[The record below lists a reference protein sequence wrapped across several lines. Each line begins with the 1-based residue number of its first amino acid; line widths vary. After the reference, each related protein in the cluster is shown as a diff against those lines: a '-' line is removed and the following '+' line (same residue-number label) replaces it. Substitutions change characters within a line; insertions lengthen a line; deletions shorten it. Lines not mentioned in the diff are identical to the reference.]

1 MVSIVDVFSNK
12 KEYLKVIVCQIVRL
26 FKDNQLLKISKREG
40 NFVTLQEIY
49 KQVGKDP
56 LRYFMI
62 STKNETPM
70 DFYMDKVV
78 EKNKDNPVFYCQ
90 YAYARASSVIN
101 NANKL
106 SNIDISKIS
115 FTDFDKLSISKY
127 EWDIILKLI
136 SWPYILQEAALTMQP
151 HKLTNYL
158 EDLCSNFH
166 AFWNKGKDNSSLR
179 MLDEN
184 NITSTISRIIWI
196 QSFRNILKEV
206 FTIIDISFP
215 ENM

>member
-1 MVSIVDVFSNK
+1 
-12 KEYLKVIVCQIVRL
+12 
-26 FKDNQLLKISKREG
+26 
-40 NFVTLQEIY
+40 
-49 KQVGKDP
+49 
-56 LRYFMI
+56 MI
-62 STKNETPM
+62 STRNETSM
-70 DFYMDKVV
+70 DFDLDKVV
-78 EKNKDNPVFYCQ
+78 EKNKDNNVFYCQ

-101 NANKL
+101 NAKKL
-106 SNIDISKIS
+106 PNIDISKIS
-115 FTDFDKLSISKY
+115 FTDFDKLSISKF

-136 SWPYILQEAALTMQP
+136 SWPYILQETASTMQP

-166 AFWNKGKDNSSLR
+166 FFWNKDKDDSSLR

-184 NITSTISRIIWI
+184 NMTSTISRITWI

>member
-101 NANKL
+101 NAKKL

-115 FTDFDKLSISKY
+115 FTDFNKLSISKF
-127 EWDIILKLI
+127 EWEIILKLI
-136 SWPYILQEAALTMQP
+136 SWPYILQEAASTMQP

-166 AFWNKGKDNSSLR
+166 VFWNKGKDDSSLR

-196 QSFRNILKEV
+196 QSFRNILKEI
-206 FTIIDISFP
+206 FTIIDINFP

>member
-1 MVSIVDVFSNK
+1 MPKGLISFISFILILLSIDFNLTSLFLTLHIKSGSHPNNENLPLCSPPSTDSNK

-40 NFVTLQEIY
+40 NFVTLEEIY

-101 NANKL
+101 NAKKL
-106 SNIDISKIS
+106 SNIDISKIN
-115 FTDFDKLSISKY
+115 FKDFVI
-127 EWDIILKLI
+127 
-136 SWPYILQEAALTMQP
+136 
-151 HKLTNYL
+151 
-158 EDLCSNFH
+158 
-166 AFWNKGKDNSSLR
+166 
-179 MLDEN
+179 
-184 NITSTISRIIWI
+184 
-196 QSFRNILKEV
+196 
-206 FTIIDISFP
+206 
-215 ENM
+215 

>member
-115 FTDFDKLSISKY
+115 FTDFDNLSISKF
-127 EWDIILKLI
+127 EWEIILKLI
-136 SWPYILQEAALTMQP
+136 SWPYILQEAASTMQP

-166 AFWNKGKDNSSLR
+166 AFWNKGKDDSSLR

>member
-1 MVSIVDVFSNK
+1 MLHTKIINS
-12 KEYLKVIVCQIVRL
+12 
-26 FKDNQLLKISKREG
+26 KDN
-40 NFVTLQEIY
+40 
-49 KQVGKDP
+49 
-56 LRYFMI
+56 
-62 STKNETPM
+62 
-70 DFYMDKVV
+70 
-78 EKNKDNPVFYCQ
+78 
-90 YAYARASSVIN
+90 
-101 NANKL
+101 
-106 SNIDISKIS
+106 
-115 FTDFDKLSISKY
+115 KLSISKF

-136 SWPYILQEAALTMQP
+136 SWPYILQEAASTMQP

-166 AFWNKGKDNSSLR
+166 AFWNKGKDDSSLR

>member
-12 KEYLKVIVCQIVRL
+12 QNYLKVIVCQIVRL

-40 NFVTLQEIY
+40 NFVTLEEIY

-101 NANKL
+101 NAKKL

-115 FTDFDKLSISKY
+115 FTDFDNLSISKF
-127 EWDIILKLI
+127 EWEIILKLI
-136 SWPYILQEAALTMQP
+136 SWPYILQDAASTMQP

-166 AFWNKGKDNSSLR
+166 AFWNKGKDDSSLR

>member
-1 MVSIVDVFSNK
+1 
-12 KEYLKVIVCQIVRL
+12 
-26 FKDNQLLKISKREG
+26 
-40 NFVTLQEIY
+40 
-49 KQVGKDP
+49 
-56 LRYFMI
+56 MI

-115 FTDFDKLSISKY
+115 FTDFDNLSISKF
-127 EWDIILKLI
+127 EWEIILKLI

-166 AFWNKGKDNSSLR
+166 AFWNKGKDDSSLR